1 MDDSGRYQQYYPVLQ
16 KEEAEQAETRSF
28 LERVYDG
35 SVGMMLSAMAHDRK
49 LSKSEIDELYKIIQ
63 EAREEGK

>member
-1 MDDSGRYQQYYPVLQ
+1 
-16 KEEAEQAETRSF
+16 
-28 LERVYDG
+28 
-35 SVGMMLSAMAHDRK
+35 MLSAMAHDRK